1 MEWFM
6 QLTSKSW
13 ELKCVLRGRM
23 IKKCLLFSR
32 SVVFDSL
39 WPHGLKHAKPACPS
53 PSPGACSNSCP
64 LSQWCH
70 PAISSSVVPFSSCIQ
85 SFPVLGS
92 FLMSQLLASG
102 DLSIRASAS
111 VLLIQGW
118 FPLEWID
125 LISLQAK
132 RPSRSPLLSN
142 TTDQK
147 HQFFGVQPSL
157 SSNSHL
163 HTWLVEKP

>member
-1 MEWFM
+1 MPTWNFHYIMNQFSSSHLFPTLRNLKDTEC
-6 QLTSKSW
+6 QTSLSITNSQGL
-13 ELKCVLRGRM
+13 LKRM
-23 IKKCLLFSR
+23 YIESVMPLNHLILCHPLF
-32 SVVFDSL
+32 L
-39 WPHGLKHAKPACPS
+39 
-53 PSPGACSNSCP
+53 
-64 LSQWCH
+64 LSQY
-70 PAISSSVVPFSSCIQ
+70 
-85 SFPVLGS
+85 FPVLGS